1 MRIMIHS
8 ARSTVLR
15 STAIALGASATIF
28 LLGGCKEY
36 RITTEI
42 ARNGSIH
49 RLVAVEGDSSGFG
62 ETALAIPQDEEWR
75 ESTRPDSQ
83 EVGSYWYLFEREFR
97 RVGDLQADIDERP
110 GHRWA
115 VRSRVELEKRHRWFT
130 TWWTWRESLGPAWP
144 LREPAP
150 EEYFTAEEL
159 SRLQNDEADST
170 LSARGEEWQIR
181 TIYEE
186 LYTRLRSGAVRLDH
200 PDLSPERFDENR
212 ERLFRTIMDAVEE
225 IDDDEI
231 VEALLSICTSF
242 FASPAVAD
250 LRPEFEDFGRF
261 YADFM
266 AWYELF
272 GSETYVHTVV
282 MPGIITASG
291 ADEIVW
297 NTARWEIE
305 PGEFLYTSR
314 TWEVTSRATN
324 VAALIIVGVLLAGL
338 IMVLTVMVLRRS

>member
-1 MRIMIHS
+1 MIHS

-15 STAIALGASATIF
+15 SAAIVLSASAAIF
-28 LLGGCKEY
+28 LLGGCKEF
-36 RITTEI
+36 RTTTEI
-42 ARNGSIH
+42 SPDGSIH
-49 RLVAVEGDSSGFG
+49 RLVGVKGDSSGFG
-62 ETALAIPQDEEWR
+62 ETVLAIPQGEEWLQ
-75 ESTRPDSQ
+75 STRPDSQ
-83 EVGSYWYLFEREFR
+83 EVGSYWYFFERDFR
-97 RVGDLQADIDERP
+97 RFTDLQADIEARP

-150 EEYFTAEEL
+150 EEYFTPEEL
-159 SRLQNDEADST
+159 NRLQSDEADST

-181 TIYEE
+181 TIFME
-186 LYTRLRSGAVRLDH
+186 LFTRLRSGAVRLGH
-200 PDLSPERFDENR
+200 PDLTPEQVDENR
-212 ERLFRTIMDAVEE
+212 EELFRTIMDAVED

-231 VEALLSICTSF
+231 VEALLAICTSF
-242 FASPAVAD
+242 YATSVVAD
-250 LRPEFEDFGRF
+250 LQSEFEDFGLF

-266 AWYELF
+266 SWYELF
-272 GSETYVHTVV
+272 GSETYAHTVV
-282 MPGIITASG
+282 MPGIITSAD

-305 PGEFLYTSR
+305 PGEILYTPR

-324 VAALIIVGVLLAGL
+324 VTALIVVGVFLAG
-338 IMVLTVMVLRRS
+338 IIITLTLMVLRRP